1 MDIGSL
7 LALIENDYERGG
19 SYDRYPVRFLSM
31 RYEEGTSNALIK
43 LQQSLKGVEIFD
55 IKELLPHED
64 AWITADKLRKAIY
77 FLDKEKSFIII
88 GFSEYA
94 RFLSEAEFVS
104 LLISL
109 IELENPEG
117 NQKRRLYIPCFALYS
132 QISKAMKTYHR
143 RMDVYNPLLNET
155 DVEDLP
161 RIYFIDEGLNANYHT
176 NEVVNSA
183 EWFGMW
189 RNPDIDTKIPIV
201 CSSKTLAYFYSLAS
215 PDNVYNIQRIKTY
228 QDILRYMYFIDNLRE
243 YKKDSAKFYSKVI
256 SLIKE
261 ANGEKLGD
269 VILAEVNAQSINPR
283 NVYNLWKSVDTF
295 KRWLIQNYVLM
306 QSDENSYLY
315 MVMDGL
321 EELSEKEFIERVY
334 EDIFECKNLSLVL
347 DRCEIIESIQWVE
360 KDITFTKRMIAYYE
374 KFLIGIIKRKTTI
387 AIEKI
392 DFTKD
397 EESLVE
403 KKEVLTEVIGEEF
416 VPYLTCF
423 SIYERQLIIWLYRMR
438 LLSSSQIKNLYPAL
452 WYYVGNEKSEADPEK
467 YTDRFNNYFR
477 NYKELRLAQRD
488 GEMYDEALHD
498 WNQDENAFY
507 DWYFDGKIEFPEIYL
522 KRKGFQGNTYVLD
535 GVGAEFL
542 DYILTLLEKKSCVIE
557 SKAYGKCH
565 LPSITSVAKNYYS
578 MKNEWLSDYDM
589 LVIHGDTYYHVQNVE
604 KSLSVIENM
613 IDSILSIEGDEVF
626 AITADHGSS
635 VGHKLHKKDKKYN
648 FEKAEHNGRCYYN
661 HEKQQVQHTTDYVVY
676 DDESGDEWIIALNQ
690 QSLYN
695 NSKYAVHGGATLEEV
710 LVPIIIAHK
719 GKQVSKIFRVRPVK
733 LSVSGLHR
741 EVEFKINPMPKDEK
755 VMFKAK
761 DGTNTELVYRDETKT
776 WVGKLKRG
784 IEQDIEVS
792 IGKKIH
798 KFRTVPPTKMGDDL
812 FDD

>member
-94 RFLSEAEFVS
+94 RFLSEAEFIS

-109 IELENPEG
+109 TELENPEG
-117 NQKRRLYIPCFALYS
+117 NQKRRVYIPCFALYS
-132 QISKAMKTYHR
+132 QIRKAIKTYHR

-161 RIYFIDEGLNANYHT
+161 RIYFIDEGLHANYHT

-201 CSSKTLAYFYSLAS
+201 CSSKTLAYFYSVAS

-243 YKKDSAKFYSKVI
+243 YKKDSSKFYSKVI

-283 NVYNLWKSVDTF
+283 NVYNLWKSEDTF
-295 KRWLIQNYVLM
+295 NRWLIQNYVLM

-334 EDIFECKNLSLVL
+334 EDIFECKNLSLAL
-347 DRCEIIESIQWVE
+347 ERYEIIESIQLVE
-360 KDITFTKRMIAYYE
+360 KDITFTKSMIAYYE

-387 AIEKI
+387 AIENI

-403 KKEVLTEVIGEEF
+403 KKEVLAEVIGEEF

-423 SIYERQLIIWLYRMR
+423 SIYERQLIIWLYRIR
-438 LLSSSQIKNLYPAL
+438 LLSSSQIKKLYPAL
-452 WYYVGNEKSEADPEK
+452 WYYVGNEESEADPEE
-467 YTDRFNNYFR
+467 YTDRFDNYFR

-488 GEMYDEALHD
+488 GEVYDEALHD

-522 KRKGFQGNTYVLD
+522 KRKGFLGNTYVLD

-578 MKNEWLSDYDM
+578 MKNDWLLNYDT
-589 LVIHGDTYYHVQNVE
+589 LVIHGDTYYHVHNVE

-613 IDSILSIEGDEVF
+613 IDSILLIEGDEVF

-635 VGHKLHKKDKKYN
+635 VGHKLNKKDKKYN
-648 FEKAEHNGRCYYN
+648 FEKAEHDGRCYFN

-676 DDESGDEWIIALNQ
+676 DDESGNEWIIALNQ

-719 GKQVSKIFRVRPVK
+719 GKQVSKTFRVRPVN

-755 VMFKAK
+755 VILKAK
-761 DGTNTELVYRDETKT
+761 DGTNTELIYRDETKT

-792 IGKKIH
+792 IGKKIQ